1 MKTPHYSKLAAA
13 MLCALLFLFLGP
25 TLAQAKRDIE
35 GQVFIV
41 TKGSE
46 NVKLGL
52 VPIWLV
58 SDSEMKDLAKQAVE
72 MANATALKEEVDKMI
87 KEVDAVEAKA
97 EKELDSEAFQK
108 VKSAAGIER
117 QAILKSFELFSK
129 LAQRGESLINKLE
142 KQKQG
147 IDTGEIFSKVMLHSE
162 FSIKIMIALLS
173 EKESDAES
181 DADGKFKLSVDGS
194 DGWVVAYSQRTVGRI
209 GQSELRNLEQYYWL
223 LEVPKKKSQL
233 FLSSNNCNIS
243 EAEAKLRSMA
253 LQEAS
258 GLFGTSKKS
267 LEKNSVITVAG
278 KGETQKVY
286 EMEKAEKKKMKE
298 ERERMAAAE
307 RAERALSELVRL
319 LEAKMLPVPGTKI
332 LLSKT
337 EFTVGEWKLY
347 LKAEGLPDWNQPSTE
362 FEQNDEHPVVNVSWN
377 DAKKF
382 CEWLSKVTGKEWRLP
397 TNAEWEVAVGTSK
410 YPWGDYYP
418 PNWDDGNY
426 AVEKNGKYDPWK
438 VGVDR
443 IKGTAPV
450 GSFRMNVLGFYD
462 LGGNVSEWM
471 WDGLDEKTGR
481 RVIRGGSWNGLAEYC
496 TVALRD
502 YDYPETRSRNGLG
515 FRVALSSVP

>member
-1 MKTPHYSKLAAA
+1 MKMPILPQLASSVFIT
-13 MLCALLFLFLGP
+13 LVCLLVAP
-25 TLAQAKRDIE
+25 TIAQAKRDIE

-72 MANATALKEEVDKMI
+72 MANATSLKEEVDKMV

-97 EKELDSEAFQK
+97 EKELSSEAFQK
-108 VKSAAGIER
+108 VKLAAGEEK
-117 QAILKSFELFSK
+117 QAILKSFDPFLK

-162 FSIKIMIALLS
+162 FSIKIMIGLLS
-173 EKESDAES
+173 EKESDVES
-181 DADGKFKLSVDGS
+181 DADGKFKLSVDGNT
-194 DGWVVAYSQRTVGRI
+194 DWVVAYSQRTLGRI
-209 GQSELRNLEQYYWL
+209 GQSELRNSEQYYWL

-233 FLSSNNCNIS
+233 FLSSNNCDIS
-243 EAEAKLRSMA
+243 DAEAKLRSIA
-253 LQEAS
+253 LQDAP
-258 GLFGTSKKS
+258 GLFGASKK
-267 LEKNSVITVAG
+267 LLKENFEPIVAG

-286 EMEKAEKKKMKE
+286 GMEKSKE
-298 ERERMAAAE
+298 EKIKEEKERTAAAE
-307 RAERALSELVRL
+307 RAERALSELVRR

-347 LKAEGLPDWNQPSTE
+347 LKARGLPDWKQPNAE
-362 FEQNDEHPVVNVSWN
+362 FEQNDEHPVVKVCWY
-377 DAKKF
+377 DAKRF
-382 CEWLSKVTGKEWRLP
+382 CDWLSEMTGKEWRLP
-397 TNAEWEVAVGTSK
+397 TNSEWGAAVGTRK

-418 PNWDDGNY
+418 PKWDDGNY
-426 AVEKNGKYDPWK
+426 AVAKDGKGDPAK
-438 VGVDR
+438 VGVDG

-450 GSFRMNVLGFYD
+450 GSFKANVLGFYD
-462 LGGNVSEWM
+462 LGGNVNEWM
-471 WDGLDEKTGR
+471 WDLDEKTGN
-481 RVIRGGSWNGLAEYC
+481 RVIRGGYWYGFAEYC
-496 TVALRD
+496 TVAFRFNWCASLLRHD
-502 YDYPETRSRNGLG
+502 ALG

>member
-117 QAILKSFELFSK
+117 QAILKSFDPFLK

-162 FSIKIMIALLS
+162 FSIKIMIGLLS

-209 GQSELRNLEQYYWL
+209 GQSELRNLERYYWL

-233 FLSSNNCNIS
+233 FLSSNNCDIS

-267 LEKNSVITVAG
+267 SKENFVLTVAG

-286 EMEKAEKKKMKE
+286 EMGKAKT
-298 ERERMAAAE
+298 ASE
-307 RAERALSELVRL
+307 RAERALSELSELVRR

-347 LKAEGLPDWNQPSTE
+347 LKAEGLPDWKQPTSE

-397 TNAEWEVAVGTSK
+397 TNAEWEAAVGTTK

-426 AVEKNGKYDPWK
+426 AVAADGKADPAK
-438 VGVDR
+438 VGVDG

-450 GSFRMNVLGFYD
+450 GSFKMNVLGFYD
-462 LGGNVSEWM
+462 LGGNVSEWI
-471 WDGLDEKTGR
+471 WDELDEKTGK
-481 RVIRGGSWNGLAEYC
+481 RVIRGGYWYGDAENC
-496 TVALRD
+496 AVALRRGSN
-502 YDYPETRSRNGLG
+502 PEFRSLDRG
-515 FRVALSSVP
+515 FRVALSSIP